1 MMIDFPTSDNTK
13 GGGLYRRPFIFF
25 AIVYIIGQIA
35 LPLLYL
41 EICMQKRVKRT
52 YLASLILLL
61 FFACGPQPAEIKIAT
76 YNIYWLDDGI
86 SNARQER
93 LQTVLRELNAD
104 IIGFQEIQSK
114 SALERI
120 LPDNYTIGMLDDP
133 EELQELAIAVREPFE
148 ITDLKMVFPE
158 KVHDQ
163 AFPRKRDLLQAY
175 VEGYGHR
182 LIVLVHHA
190 KSRSGGRAKTNARR
204 EASATMTM
212 RYLTSRVKYDHIVL
226 LGDFNDN
233 PDDRSLNI
241 LESGNPDA
249 LAGIDYM
256 PDAFLYNTSESLLD
270 QDYCSY
276 GYHDLYEK
284 IESDIFEPMVPGARA
299 ENNKW
304 RGESHNFARDV
315 KVKAILFDQILVSQN
330 LKDHVLSSGIF
341 THAEAVKGN
350 RSRIRFSDGEIVYTI
365 RGDLASD
372 HVPVWTIL
380 KF

>member
-1 MMIDFPTSDNTK
+1 
-13 GGGLYRRPFIFF
+13 
-25 AIVYIIGQIA
+25 
-35 LPLLYL
+35 
-41 EICMQKRVKRT
+41 MQKRVWQT

-86 SNARQER
+86 SDARQER
-93 LQTVLRELNAD
+93 LQTVMRELNAD

-158 KVHDQ
+158 KVHDH

-175 VEGYGHR
+175 IEGYGRR

-190 KSRSGGRAKTNARR
+190 KSRSGGRDKTNPRR

-241 LESGNPDA
+241 LEYGKPDA
-249 LAGIDYM
+249 LPGIDQV
-256 PDAFLYNTSESLLD
+256 PDAFLYNTSEALLD
-270 QDYCSY
+270 SNYCSY
-276 GYHDLYEK
+276 GYNYLYDK
-284 IESDIFEPMVPGARA
+284 IESDTFELMVSGARA

-304 RGESHNFARDV
+304 RGKPHNFARDV

-330 LKDHVLSSGIF
+330 LRDHVLSSGVF
-341 THAEAVKGN
+341 THAEAVRGT
-350 RSRIRFSDGEIVYTI
+350 RSRISFSGDEIVYTT
-365 RGDLASD
+365 RGDFASD

>member
-1 MMIDFPTSDNTK
+1 
-13 GGGLYRRPFIFF
+13 
-25 AIVYIIGQIA
+25 
-35 LPLLYL
+35 
-41 EICMQKRVKRT
+41 MQKHVRIIR
-52 YLASLILLL
+52 LASLILLL
-61 FFACGPQPAEIKIAT
+61 FFACGPQPVEIKIAT

-86 SNARQER
+86 SAARQER
-93 LQTVLRELNAD
+93 LQTVVRELDAD

-120 LPDNYTIGMLDDP
+120 LPANYTIGMLDDP
-133 EELQELAIAVREPFE
+133 EELQELAIAVREPYE

-158 KVHDQ
+158 KVHDH

-175 VEGYGHR
+175 VEGYGRR

-190 KSRSGGRAKTNARR
+190 KSRSGGRAKTSLRR

-249 LAGIDYM
+249 FPGIDQL
-256 PDAFLYNTSESLLD
+256 PDAFLYNTSEALLD
-270 QDYCSY
+270 SNYCSY
-276 GYHDLYEK
+276 GYNYLYEK
-284 IESDIFEPMVPGARA
+284 IESGIFDPIVSGARA

-304 RGESHNFARDV
+304 RGKPHNFMRDV

-330 LKDHVLSSGIF
+330 LKDHVQSSGVF
-341 THAEAVKGN
+341 THAEAVKGT
-350 RSRIRFSDGEIVYTI
+350 RSRIRFSDGEIVYTT
-365 RGDLASD
+365 RGDFASD

>member
-1 MMIDFPTSDNTK
+1 MK
-13 GGGLYRRPFIFF
+13 
-25 AIVYIIGQIA
+25 QIA
-35 LPLLYL
+35 IPIPYP
-41 EICMQKRVKRT
+41 EICMQKHVRKT

-76 YNIYWLDDGI
+76 YNIYGLDDGI
-86 SNARQER
+86 SDARQER
-93 LQTVLRELNAD
+93 LQTVMRELNAD
-104 IIGFQEIQSK
+104 IIGFQEIQSN

-148 ITDLKMVFPE
+148 ITDLKMIFPE

-175 VEGYGHR
+175 VEGYGRR

-190 KSRSGGRAKTNARR
+190 KSRSGGRDKTNPRR

-241 LESGNPDA
+241 LEYGDPDA
-249 LAGIDYM
+249 LPGIDQV
-256 PDAFLYNTSESLLD
+256 PDAFLYNTSEAMLAR
-270 QDYCSY
+270 DYCSY
-276 GYHDLYEK
+276 GYNDLYDK
-284 IESDIFEPMVPGARA
+284 IESDIFDPMVPGARA

-304 RGESHNFARDV
+304 RGKPHNFVQDV

-330 LKDHVLSSGIF
+330 LKNHVQSSGVF
-341 THAEAVKGN
+341 THAEAVKGT
-350 RSRIRFSDGEIVYTI
+350 RSRIRFSGDEIVYTT
-365 RGDLASD
+365 RGDFASD

>member
-1 MMIDFPTSDNTK
+1 
-13 GGGLYRRPFIFF
+13 
-25 AIVYIIGQIA
+25 
-35 LPLLYL
+35 
-41 EICMQKRVKRT
+41 MQKRVWKT
-52 YLASLILLL
+52 YFAPLILLL

-86 SNARQER
+86 SAARQER
-93 LQTVLRELNAD
+93 LQTVINELDAD

-120 LPDNYTIGMLDDP
+120 LPDDYTIGMRDDP
-133 EELQELAIAVREPFE
+133 EELQELAIAVREPYE

-158 KVHDQ
+158 KVHDH

-175 VEGYGHR
+175 VEGYGRR
-182 LIVLVHHA
+182 LIVLIHHA
-190 KSRSGGRAKTNARR
+190 KSRSGGRAKTDARR
-204 EASATMTM
+204 EASAARIMNH
-212 RYLTSRVKYDHIVL
+212 LASRVKHDYIVL

-241 LESGNPDA
+241 LEYGNPDA
-249 LAGIDYM
+249 LGGKDDNM
-256 PDAFLYNTSESLLD
+256 PDTFLFNTTESLLD
-270 QDYCSY
+270 SNYCSY
-276 GYHDLYEK
+276 GYNYLYDK
-284 IESDIFEPMVPGARA
+284 IESDTFDPMVQGARA

-304 RGESHNFARDV
+304 RGIDHDFMRDV

-341 THAEAVKGN
+341 THAEAVRGT
-350 RSRIRFSDGEIVYTI
+350 RSRIRFSDGEIVYTT
-365 RGDLASD
+365 RGDFASD

>member
-1 MMIDFPTSDNTK
+1 
-13 GGGLYRRPFIFF
+13 
-25 AIVYIIGQIA
+25 
-35 LPLLYL
+35 
-41 EICMQKRVKRT
+41 MQKHARKT
-52 YLASLILLL
+52 HLTSLILLL

-86 SNARQER
+86 SDARQKR
-93 LQTVLRELNAD
+93 LQTVINKLDAD

-120 LPDNYTIGMLDDP
+120 LPDDYTIGMRDDP
-133 EELQELAIAVREPFE
+133 EELQELAIAVRDPYE

-158 KVHDQ
+158 KVNDH

-175 VEGYGHR
+175 VEGHGRR

-190 KSRSGGRAKTNARR
+190 KSRSGGRDKTDARR
-204 EASATMTM
+204 EDSAAMIAS
-212 RYLTSRVKYDHIVL
+212 YLTSRVKYDHIVL

-241 LESGNPDA
+241 LEYGDPDA
-249 LAGIDYM
+249 PGGIDEAS
-256 PDAFLYNTSESLLD
+256 DTFLFNTSEALLD
-270 QDYCSY
+270 SNHCSY
-276 GYHDLYEK
+276 GYNYLHDK
-284 IESDIFEPMVPGARA
+284 IESDTFDPMVSGARA

-304 RGESHNFARDV
+304 RDKPHNFMRDV

-330 LKDHVLSSGIF
+330 LKHHVHSSGIF
-341 THAEAVKGN
+341 THAEAVRGT
-350 RSRIRFSDGEIVYTI
+350 RSRIRFSGDEINYTT
-365 RGDLASD
+365 RGDFASD

>member
-1 MMIDFPTSDNTK
+1 MK
-13 GGGLYRRPFIFF
+13 
-25 AIVYIIGQIA
+25 QIA
-35 LPLLYL
+35 IPISYL
-41 EICMQKRVKRT
+41 ENCMQKHVQMT

-61 FFACGPQPAEIKIAT
+61 FFACGPQPAEIKVAT

-93 LQTVLRELNAD
+93 LQTVIDKLDAD

-120 LPDNYTIGMLDDP
+120 LPDNYTIGMIDDP

-148 ITDLKMVFPE
+148 ITDFKMVFPE

-175 VEGYGHR
+175 VEGYGRR
-182 LIVLVHHA
+182 LIILVHQA
-190 KSRSGGRAKTNARR
+190 KSRSGGRDKTNPRR

-241 LESGNPDA
+241 LEYGNPDA
-249 LAGIDYM
+249 LPGIDQV
-256 PDAFLYNTSESLLD
+256 PDAFLYNTSEAMLD
-270 QDYCSY
+270 SNYCSY
-276 GYHDLYEK
+276 GYNYLYDK
-284 IESDIFEPMVPGARA
+284 LESDTFDPMVSGARA

-304 RGESHNFARDV
+304 RGKPHNFAQDV

-330 LKDHVLSSGIF
+330 LKDHVLSSGVF
-341 THAEAVKGN
+341 THAEAVRGT
-350 RSRIRFSDGEIVYTI
+350 RSRISFSGDEIVYTT
-365 RGDLASD
+365 RGDFASD
-372 HVPVWTIL
+372 HIPVWTIL

>member
-1 MMIDFPTSDNTK
+1 
-13 GGGLYRRPFIFF
+13 
-25 AIVYIIGQIA
+25 
-35 LPLLYL
+35 
-41 EICMQKRVKRT
+41 MQKRVRRT

-61 FFACGPQPAEIKIAT
+61 FFACGPQPAEIKVAT

-86 SNARQER
+86 SAARQER
-93 LQTVLRELNAD
+93 LQTVVRELDAD

-120 LPDNYTIGMLDDP
+120 LPNNYTIGMLDDP
-133 EELQELAIAVREPFE
+133 EERQELAIAVREPYE

-175 VEGYGHR
+175 VEGYGRR
-182 LIVLVHHA
+182 LIILVHHA
-190 KSRSGGRAKTNARR
+190 KSRSGGRAKTSLRR

-249 LAGIDYM
+249 LAGIDHR
-256 PDAFLYNTSESLLD
+256 PDAFLYNTSEALLD
-270 QDYCSY
+270 SNYCSY
-276 GYHDLYEK
+276 GYNYLYDK
-284 IESDIFEPMVPGARA
+284 IESDTFDPMVPGARA

-304 RGESHNFARDV
+304 RDRPHNFVRDV

-330 LKDHVLSSGIF
+330 LKNHVQSSGIF
-341 THAEAVKGN
+341 THAEAVKGT
-350 RSRIRFSDGEIVYTI
+350 RSRIRFSGDEIVYTT
-365 RGDLASD
+365 RGDFASD

>member
-1 MMIDFPTSDNTK
+1 
-13 GGGLYRRPFIFF
+13 
-25 AIVYIIGQIA
+25 
-35 LPLLYL
+35 
-41 EICMQKRVKRT
+41 MQKHAQMT
-52 YLASLILLL
+52 YLAPLILLL

-86 SNARQER
+86 SAARQER
-93 LQTVLRELNAD
+93 LQTVVRELDAD

-120 LPDNYTIGMLDDP
+120 LPDDYTIGMLDDP
-133 EELQELAIAVREPFE
+133 DELQELAIAVREPYE

-175 VEGYGHR
+175 VEGYGRR

-190 KSRSGGRAKTNARR
+190 KSRSGGRAKTSLRR
-204 EASATMTM
+204 EASAAMTM

-241 LESGNPDA
+241 LEYGNPDA
-249 LAGIDYM
+249 LPGIDQV
-256 PDAFLYNTSESLLD
+256 PDAFLYNTSEALLD
-270 QDYCSY
+270 SNYCSY
-276 GYHDLYEK
+276 GYNYLYDN
-284 IESDIFEPMVPGARA
+284 IESDTFDPMVSGARA

-304 RGESHNFARDV
+304 RDRPHNFARDV

-330 LKDHVLSSGIF
+330 LKDHVQSSGIF
-341 THAEAVKGN
+341 TRAEAVRGT
-350 RSRIRFSDGEIVYTI
+350 RSRIRFSDGEIVYAT
-365 RGDLASD
+365 RGDFASD

>member
-1 MMIDFPTSDNTK
+1 MIPTSDNTK

-25 AIVYIIGQIA
+25 AIVYIIGQVA
-35 LPLLYL
+35 SSYSHL
-41 EICMQKRVKRT
+41 EICMQKRVRRT

-61 FFACGPQPAEIKIAT
+61 FFACGPQPAEIKVAT

-86 SNARQER
+86 SAARQER
-93 LQTVLRELNAD
+93 LQTVVRELDAD

-120 LPDNYTIGMLDDP
+120 LPDSYTIGMRDDP
-133 EELQELAIAVREPFE
+133 DELQELAIAVREPYE

-175 VEGYGHR
+175 VEGYGRR
-182 LIVLVHHA
+182 LIILVHHA

-256 PDAFLYNTSESLLD
+256 PDAFLYNTSEALLD
-270 QDYCSY
+270 RDYCSY
-276 GYHDLYEK
+276 GYHELYGK
-284 IESDIFEPMVPGARA
+284 IESDTFDPMVPGART

-304 RGESHNFARDV
+304 RGKPHNFARDV
-315 KVKAILFDQILVSQN
+315 KIKAILFDQILVSQN
-330 LKDHVLSSGIF
+330 LKDHVQSSGIF
-341 THAEAVKGN
+341 TRAEAVKGT
-350 RSRIRFSDGEIVYTI
+350 RSRIRFSGDEIVYTT
-365 RGDLASD
+365 RGDFASD

>member
-1 MMIDFPTSDNTK
+1 MTIDPKLGQHKGRRFIPSPFYFFPN
-13 GGGLYRRPFIFF
+13 R
-25 AIVYIIGQIA
+25 VY
-35 LPLLYL
+35 YL
-41 EICMQKRVKRT
+41 DRQPYPYPIWRFCMQKRVQRT
-52 YLASLILLL
+52 YLAPLILLL

-93 LQTVLRELNAD
+93 LQTVIDKLNAD

-120 LPDNYTIGMLDDP
+120 LPDDYTIGMLDDP

-158 KVHDQ
+158 KVNDQ

-175 VEGYGHR
+175 VEGYGRR
-182 LIVLVHHA
+182 LIILVHHA
-190 KSRSGGRAKTNARR
+190 KSRSGGRDETNPRR

-249 LAGIDYM
+249 FPGIDQI
-256 PDAFLYNTSESLLD
+256 PDAFLYNTSEALLD
-270 QDYCSY
+270 RDYCSY
-276 GYHDLYEK
+276 GYNYLYDE
-284 IESDIFEPMVPGARA
+284 IESDTFDPMVPGARA

-304 RGESHNFARDV
+304 RDKPHNFARDV

-330 LKDHVLSSGIF
+330 LKNHVQSSGIF
-341 THAEAVKGN
+341 THAEAVRGT
-350 RSRIRFSDGEIVYTI
+350 RSRIRFTGDEIVYAT
-365 RGDLASD
+365 RGDFASD